1 MDKGPLDLMP
11 TESNRALR
19 KHSVYW
25 FDDASLVL
33 HVQDVLFRVHLPLL
47 KRHSPFIATLES
59 IPSTCEQIPIVAEIS
74 VPVVYVTFGKERPV
88 KDTDVEALLEH
99 MYHDW

>member
-1 MDKGPLDLMP
+1 MDKEPLDPIP

-19 KHSVYW
+19 KHSIYW

-33 HVQDVLFRVHLPLL
+33 HVQNVLFRVHLPLL
-47 KRHSPFIATLES
+47 KRHSPFIASLENT
-59 IPSTCEQIPIVAEIS
+59 PSCEQIPVIVERSI
-74 VPVVYVTFGKERPV
+74 PVVYVVLGKERSA

-99 MYHDW
+99 MYHDS